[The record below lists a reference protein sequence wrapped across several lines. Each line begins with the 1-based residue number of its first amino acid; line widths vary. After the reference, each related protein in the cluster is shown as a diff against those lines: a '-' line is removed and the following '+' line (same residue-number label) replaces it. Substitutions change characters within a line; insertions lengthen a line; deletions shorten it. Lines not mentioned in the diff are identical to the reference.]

1 MNSLNQYIF
10 LLLNADAQA
19 SAFSIWL
26 GRTLAEWP
34 VFIALLLVALAWYRQ
49 TDRKL
54 FAQRAVVTTAL
65 AMGMALAIRCTYYNP
80 RPFVLGLGPCS

>member
-1 MNSLNQYIF
+1 MNSLNQHIF

-34 VFIALLLVALAWYRQ
+34 VFIALLLVALAWYR
-49 TDRKL
+49 
-54 FAQRAVVTTAL
+54 
-65 AMGMALAIRCTYYNP
+65 
-80 RPFVLGLGPCS
+80 